1 MTVIANLVIGI
12 DGSTTVDGRSKGLSS
27 NTDRQRFHQLRNQVD
42 VIVIGGK
49 TARLEPYQKTPT
61 QLVVVTREEKI
72 ESINENPLA
81 EIWNLEPKEAIRKA
95 LIEFGSKVLIEA
107 GPNFLLEVVDLVD
120 ELYIT
125 ITSTKGD
132 GQVVSFDGL
141 TRDFVMEDKEEIS
154 GETFYRFKRLR

>member
-81 EIWNLEPKEAIRKA
+81 EIWNLEPKEAIKKA